1 MNASAAQHLARNVCL
16 STLIGLGGIYTWYAT
31 RLDYAFAYEL
41 WWLRVTGYT
50 ALGALFLSLLM
61 TPVALLCTRLLPQ
74 CHNPVVWIAFRRSL
88 GMSAAWLG
96 GMHACVALAT
106 YLEGSWP
113 LVVAAPYLRAG
124 LTALMI
130 LLALLI
136 TSFPAL
142 VRILHLRFWKQ
153 LHRLAYV
160 AGVAGI
166 LHYLW
171 LTKADLLEPLLYAA
185 VLAAL
190 LGVRVWFR
198 FAGRR
203 SPVARS
209 LV

>member
-153 LHRLAYV
+153 LHRLAYIAV
-160 AGVAGI
+160 LFLFQHLMQAPFA
-166 LHYLW
+166 LRW
-171 LTKADLLEPLLYAA
+171 LTVLLFSCL
-185 VLAAL
+185 VL
-190 LGVRVWFR
+190 LGSLRVLPFV
-198 FAGRR
+198 AKR
-203 SPVARS
+203 SV
-209 LV
+209 